1 MADDPKRVL
10 KDLHSLLCDELVR
23 RIRAGEATPSDLNV
37 ARQVL
42 KDNCI
47 DQAALEGT
55 PILRL
60 AQSLPFDSE
69 VERKFGT

>member
-1 MADDPKRVL
+1 M
-10 KDLHSLLCDELVR
+10 
-23 RIRAGEATPSDLNV
+23 
-37 ARQVL
+37 L

-55 PILRL
+55 PMLRL
-60 AQSLPFDSE
+60 AQNLPFDTE